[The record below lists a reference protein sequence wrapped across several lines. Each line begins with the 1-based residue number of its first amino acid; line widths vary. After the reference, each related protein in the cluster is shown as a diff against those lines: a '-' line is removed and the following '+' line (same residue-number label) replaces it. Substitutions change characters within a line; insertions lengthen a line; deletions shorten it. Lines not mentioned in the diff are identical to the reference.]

1 MENTFTAFSGE
12 HMFASG
18 PASEVALAV
27 KAAQD
32 LDNAT
37 TVLIFDDVTGRQIDF
52 DLRGSNKEIV
62 QRLKASPGRQP
73 EARSAKA
80 QQADSPSA
88 GETRRTSGRPKLGV
102 VAREITLLPRH
113 WEWLGEQPGGASVTL
128 RKLVDA
134 ARKAPGGDISVKQAQ
149 QAADRFMGAMLGNQ
163 PGYEEAT
170 RALYAGNR
178 DRFTALSKDWPADL
192 RDHARKLATPAFA
205 EDGSAT

>member
-1 MENTFTAFSGE
+1 MENSVTAFSGE

-18 PASEVALAV
+18 PAGEVALAV

-37 TVLIFDDVTGRQIDF
+37 TVLIFDDVTGRQVDF
-52 DLRGSNKEIV
+52 DMRGSDEEILG
-62 QRLKASPGRQP
+62 RLKGPTEKP
-73 EARSAKA
+73 EEEQRTGGVG
-80 QQADSPSA
+80 A
-88 GETRRTSGRPKLGV
+88 GESRRSSGRPKLGV

-134 ARKAPGGDISVKQAQ
+134 ARKSAGGQVSAKQAK

-178 DRFTALSKDWPADL
+178 DRFMALSTGWPADL
-192 RDHARKLATPAFA
+192 RDHARKLAAPAFA
-205 EDGSAT
+205 ESEGAN

>member
-27 KAAQD
+27 KAAQE
-32 LDNAT
+32 LDNAAM
-37 TVLIFDDVTGRQIDF
+37 VLVFDDITGRQIDF
-52 DLRGSNKEIV
+52 DLRGDNKEIV
-62 QRLKASPGRQP
+62 ERLKASLGRQP
-73 EARSAKA
+73 EERSAKGE
-80 QQADSPSA
+80 QADSPAA

-149 QAADRFMGAMLGNQ
+149 QAADCFMGAMLGNQ
-163 PGYEEAT
+163 PGYEEAS
-170 RALYAGNR
+170 RVLYAGNR
-178 DRFTALSKDWPADL
+178 ERFLALSKDWPADL
-192 RDHARKLATPAFA
+192 RDHARKLAKPAFA